1 MDENAQMDHE
11 LGTPRYVRFTTFRRS
26 GEAVPTPVWFA
37 ADGDSFVFNT
47 AESAGKVKRL
57 RHTPRVEVAAS
68 DMRGKVADGAP
79 VFEGTS
85 EVLAADDPAAI
96 AAVKVLAKRYGMQW
110 KLIELADSARKL
122 IGRPQTS
129 VIIRT
134 TLGAR
139 IDS

>member
-1 MDENAQMDHE
+1 MAHE

-26 GEAVPTPVWFA
+26 GEAVHTPVWFA
-37 ADGDSFVFNT
+37 ADGDAFVFNT
-47 AESAGKVKRL
+47 GETSGKVKRL

-79 VFEGTS
+79 VFEGTA
-85 EVLAADDPAAI
+85 EVLDADDPAAVL
-96 AAVKVLAKRYGMQW
+96 AVQVLAKRYGMQW

-122 IGRPQTS
+122 VGRPQPS

-139 IDS
+139 ISS